1 MTTTGRLGQRT
12 AVAAGAVAFSG
23 LLTAAYGTLLE
34 RNHFALR
41 RFIVPVLPP
50 GSPQLRLLHLSD
62 LHITPQQ
69 RRKVRWVRDLA
80 RLQPDLVISTG
91 DHVGGDEAAY
101 DNTLRALGPL
111 LGLPGAF
118 VWGNNDHFAPVP
130 KNPTRYFTGSTTARR
145 GGRLDLAP
153 FGARLTER
161 GWLDLNNA
169 VGSLRAAGLRIALG
183 GVDDPHT
190 RRDRF
195 IQIAGRADPA
205 GDVRIGLTHSP
216 EPRVLDWFADDGY
229 DLVLA
234 GHTHGGQVRVPLY
247 GAPTTNCGIDRARV
261 RWLSQWQGPAG
272 RATALHVSAG
282 LGTSPYA
289 PVRFCCR
296 PEATLLTLTARP

>member
-1 MTTTGRLGQRT
+1 MVGGLI
-12 AVAAGAVAFSG
+12 AGG
-23 LLTAAYGTLLE
+23 LLTTAYGTLVE
-34 RNHFALR
+34 RNHYALR
-41 RFIVPVLPP
+41 RFTVPALPA
-50 GSPQLRLLHLSD
+50 GSADLRVLHLSD
-62 LHITPQQ
+62 LHVTPQQ
-69 RRKVRWVRDLA
+69 RRKVGWIRGLA
-80 RLQPDLVISTG
+80 EHRPDLVLSTG
-91 DHVGGDEAAY
+91 DHLGGHEDAFE
-101 DNTLRALGPL
+101 NALHALEPL

-130 KNPTRYFTGSTTARR
+130 KNPTKYFTGMTTHRR
-145 GGRLDLAP
+145 GPRIRLAP
-153 FGARLTER
+153 FGERLTGA
-161 GWLDLNNA
+161 GWLDLNNT
-169 VGSLRAAGLRIALG
+169 VGSLEVRRLRIGFG

-195 IQIAGRADPA
+195 AQIAGRSDPTA
-205 GDVRIGLTHSP
+205 DVRIGLTHSP

-261 RWLSQWQGPAG
+261 RWLSSWQGPTG
-272 RATALHVSAG
+272 RQCPLHVSAG

-296 PEATLLTLTARP
+296 PEATLLTLVAKR